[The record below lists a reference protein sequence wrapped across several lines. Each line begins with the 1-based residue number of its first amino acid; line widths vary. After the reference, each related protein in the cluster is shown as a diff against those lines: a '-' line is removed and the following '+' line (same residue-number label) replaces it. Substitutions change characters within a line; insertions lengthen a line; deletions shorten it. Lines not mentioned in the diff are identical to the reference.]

1 MDEEV
6 DAGWRRWVRRCV
18 RLGAWLV
25 LLSLFWVMQLVVA
38 WVREGFDARG
48 SGPLALIGY
57 VALADIALLG
67 NLGRWWMKPRW
78 PGREPTG
85 RWRRMVD
92 PLGPVL
98 PTTTAVVLVLN
109 IALPFAE
116 DVGTVDILGIGMCL
130 VGLGLLAAAV
140 QRVPAPRVPGAG
152 RANGAAG
159 GAAR

>member
-1 MDEEV
+1 MDGQV
-6 DAGWRRWVRRCV
+6 DPGWRRWVRRCV

-25 LLSLFWVMQLVVA
+25 LLSIFWVLQLVVA
-38 WVREGFDARG
+38 WVRDGFDARG

-67 NLGRWWMKPRW
+67 NLGRWWLKPRW
-78 PGREPTG
+78 PGREPRG
-85 RWRRMVD
+85 RWRRIID

-98 PTTTAVVLVLN
+98 PVTTAVVLVGN

-116 DVGTVDILGIGMCL
+116 DVGLVDVLGIGMCL

-140 QRVPAPRVPGAG
+140 TRVPPSGSPAM
-152 RANGAAG
+152 